1 MRSLVVTCYGVTKQ
15 ALSNAMNFVFWRKK
29 MRFAFNAKGFLIS
42 GCKSTTCMYTDQIY
56 FVKKYINL
64 LLIISI

>member
-1 MRSLVVTCYGVTKQ
+1 MRSLAVTCYGVTKQ

-42 GCKSTTCMYTDQIY
+42 GCKVRLVCILT
-56 FVKKYINL
+56 KYI
-64 LLIISI
+64 S